1 MRRVMMTLVA
11 FVALA
16 GPFVALPAFAQDD
29 TQATQVNIVEPP
41 FRSPQQWNYD
51 PNDVTV
57 SVGTTVTWTNT
68 GAVAHTV
75 TTDDSAT
82 FDSGSLDPQAAFS
95 FTPDSPGTF
104 TYHCTFHPWMTGT
117 LTATS

>member
-1 MRRVMMTLVA
+1 MRRVIMTLIA
-11 FVALA
+11 FVVLA
-16 GPFVALPAFAQDD
+16 SLFVGLQAYAQDD
-29 TQATQVNIVEPP
+29 TQVAQVNIVEPP

-57 SVGTTVTWTNT
+57 TVGTTVTWTNT

-75 TTDDSAT
+75 TSDDGAA

-95 FTPDSPGTF
+95 FTPDTPGTF
-104 TYHCTFHPWMTGT
+104 IYHCTFHPWMTAT
-117 LTATS
+117 LTVTS

>member
-1 MRRVMMTLVA
+1 MRRVIMTLVA

-16 GPFVALPAFAQDD
+16 SPFVALSAFAQDD
-29 TQATQVNIVEPP
+29 TQVAQVNIVEPP
-41 FRSPQQWNYD
+41 FQSPQQWNYD

-75 TTDDSAT
+75 TSDDGAS

-95 FTPDSPGTF
+95 FTPDTPGTF
-104 TYHCTFHPWMTGT
+104 TYHCTFHPWMTGA
-117 LTATS
+117 LTVTS